1 MNPESVEIQKFLKTR
16 PLRTAQHALWAI
28 QVQNLEKMVPH
39 LSVELASSLDWWERA
54 YSPGIELISE
64 PWRATVKERTEQMIA
79 YMEHPELLQEVDL
92 FPDSWK

>member
-39 LSVELASSLDWWERA
+39 LSAELANSLEWWELA
-54 YSPGIELISE
+54 YPPGIELISE
-64 PWRATVKERTEQMIA
+64 PWKTTVKKRTEQMIP
-79 YMEHPELLQEVDL
+79 YMERPELLEEVDL